1 MVISYELV
9 TQEDQQLILALGES
23 VNEEFVIPYLSSDGQ
38 EAMLNARKGDID
50 QATNTVI
57 YTSIKA
63 VKNGAIVGYVAW
75 RQGNYIAQLYV
86 SAKNQNQNQGI
97 GRGLINQMKRHSGA
111 SSIELK
117 ASVNAVG
124 FYKRLG
130 FQSVDTEQV
139 KNGIRYVPM
148 VLKL

>member
-1 MVISYELV
+1 MNISYELV
-9 TQEDQQLILALGES
+9 TQEDQQLILALGEA
-23 VNEEFVIPYLSSDGQ
+23 VNEEFVIPHLSSDGQ
-38 EAMLNARKGDID
+38 EAMRNARKGDIE
-50 QATNTVI
+50 QATNTEI

-86 SAKNQNQNQGI
+86 SSKYQNQGVS
-97 GRGLINQMKRHSGA
+97 RGLITEMLKRSGA

-124 FYKRLG
+124 FYERLG
-130 FQSVDTEQV
+130 FQSVGTEQV

-148 VLKL
+148 LLKL

>member
-1 MVISYELV
+1 MDISYELV
-9 TQEDQQLILALGES
+9 TQEVQQLIVALGES

-38 EAMLNARKGDID
+38 EAMRSARKGDIE
-50 QATNTVI
+50 QATNTDI

-75 RQGNYIAQLYV
+75 RKGNYIAQLYV
-86 SAKNQNQNQGI
+86 RAKNQNQGI

-139 KNGIRYVPM
+139 KYGIRYVPM

>member
-1 MVISYELV
+1 
-9 TQEDQQLILALGES
+9 
-23 VNEEFVIPYLSSDGQ
+23 
-38 EAMLNARKGDID
+38 
-50 QATNTVI
+50 QATNTDI

-75 RQGNYIAQLYV
+75 REGNYIAQLYV
-86 SAKNQNQNQGI
+86 SAKNQNQGI
-97 GRGLINQMKRHSGA
+97 GRGLINQMKRHSGV

-130 FQSVDTEQV
+130 FQFVDTEQV

>member
-1 MVISYELV
+1 MNISYELV

-38 EAMLNARKGDID
+38 EAMRNARKGDIE
-50 QATNTVI
+50 QATNAEI

-86 SAKNQNQNQGI
+86 SSKYQNQGV
-97 GRGLINQMKRHSGA
+97 GRGLIAEMLKRSGA

-117 ASVNAVG
+117 ASVNAIG
-124 FYKRLG
+124 FYERLG
-130 FQSVDTEQV
+130 FQSVGTEQV

-148 VLKL
+148 LLKL

>member
-1 MVISYELV
+1 MDISYELV
-9 TQEDQQLILALGES
+9 TQEDQQLLLALGES

-38 EAMLNARKGDID
+38 EAMRNARKGDIE
-50 QATNTVI
+50 QATNTDI

-75 RQGNYIAQLYV
+75 REGNYIAQLYV
-86 SAKNQNQNQGI
+86 SAKNQNQGI
-97 GRGLINQMKRHSGA
+97 GRGLINQMKRHSGV

-130 FQSVDTEQV
+130 FQFVDTEQV

>member
-1 MVISYELV
+1 MNISYGLV
-9 TQEDQQLILALGES
+9 TQEDQQLILALGEA

-38 EAMLNARKGDID
+38 EAMRNARKGDIE
-50 QATNTVI
+50 QATNTEI

-86 SAKNQNQNQGI
+86 SSKYQNQGV
-97 GRGLINQMKRHSGA
+97 GRGLITEMLKRSGA

-117 ASVNAVG
+117 ASVNAIG
-124 FYKRLG
+124 FYERLG
-130 FQSVDTEQV
+130 FQSVGSEQV

-148 VLKL
+148 LLKL

>member
-1 MVISYELV
+1 MNISYELV
-9 TQEDQQLILALGES
+9 TPEDQQLILALGEA

-38 EAMLNARKGDID
+38 EAMRNARKGDIE
-50 QATNTVI
+50 QATNTEI

-86 SAKNQNQNQGI
+86 SSKYQNQGV
-97 GRGLINQMKRHSGA
+97 GRGLITEMLKRSGA

-124 FYKRLG
+124 FYERLG
-130 FQSVDTEQV
+130 FQSVGTEQV

-148 VLKL
+148 LLKL

>member
-1 MVISYELV
+1 MDIVYELV
-9 TQEDQQLILALGES
+9 SQEDQQLILALGET
-23 VNEEFVIPYLSSDGQ
+23 VNEEFVIPFLSLDGQ
-38 EAMLNARKGDID
+38 EAMRNARKGDIE
-50 QATNTVI
+50 QATNTEV

-63 VKNGAIVGYVAW
+63 IKNDEIIGYVAW

-86 SAKNQNQNQGI
+86 SSKYQKQGV
-97 GRGLINQMKRHSGA
+97 GRGLITEMLKRSGA

-124 FYKRLG
+124 FYQRLG
-130 FQSVDTEQV
+130 FQSVDIEQV

-148 VLKL
+148 LLTL

>member
-1 MVISYELV
+1 MNVSYELV
-9 TQEDQQLILALGES
+9 TQEDQQLILALGEA

-38 EAMLNARKGDID
+38 EAMRNARKGDIE
-50 QATNTVI
+50 QATNTEI

-86 SAKNQNQNQGI
+86 CSKYQNQGV
-97 GRGLINQMKRHSGA
+97 GRGLITEMLKRSGA

-124 FYKRLG
+124 FYERLG
-130 FQSVDTEQV
+130 FQSVGTEQV
-139 KNGIRYVPM
+139 KNGIRYVPLL
-148 VLKL
+148 LKL

>member
-1 MVISYELV
+1 MNISYELV
-9 TQEDQQLILALGES
+9 TPEDQQLILALGEA

-38 EAMLNARKGDID
+38 EAMRNARKGDIE
-50 QATNTVI
+50 QATNTEI

-86 SAKNQNQNQGI
+86 SSKYQNQGV
-97 GRGLINQMKRHSGA
+97 GRGLITEMLKRSGA

-124 FYKRLG
+124 FYERLG
-130 FQSVDTEQV
+130 FQSLGTEQV

-148 VLKL
+148 LSKL

>member
-1 MVISYELV
+1 MDISYELV
-9 TQEDQQLILALGES
+9 TQEDQQSILALGEA

-38 EAMLNARKGDID
+38 EAMRNTRKGDIE
-50 QATNTVI
+50 QATNTEI

-63 VKNGAIVGYVAW
+63 IKNGAIVGYIAW

-86 SAKNQNQNQGI
+86 SSKYQNQGV
-97 GRGLINQMKRHSGA
+97 GRGLITEMLKRSGA

-130 FQSVDTEQV
+130 FQTVGTEQV

-148 VLKL
+148 LLKL

>member
-1 MVISYELV
+1 MNISYELV
-9 TQEDQQLILALGES
+9 TQEDQQLILSLGES

-38 EAMLNARKGDID
+38 EAMRNARKGDIE
-50 QATNTVI
+50 QATNTEI

-86 SAKNQNQNQGI
+86 SSKYQNQGV
-97 GRGLINQMKRHSGA
+97 GRGLITEMLKRSGA

-124 FYKRLG
+124 FYERLG
-130 FQSVDTEQV
+130 FQSVGTEQV

-148 VLKL
+148 LLKL

>member
-1 MVISYELV
+1 MSICYELV
-9 TQEDQQLILALGES
+9 TQEDQPSILALGES
-23 VNEEFVIPYLSSDGQ
+23 VNEEFVIPYLSLDGQ
-38 EAMLNARKGDID
+38 EAMRNARKVDIE
-50 QATNTVI
+50 QATNTDI

-63 VKNGAIVGYVAW
+63 VKNGVIVGYVAW
-75 RQGNYIAQLYV
+75 RQENYIAQLYV
-86 SAKNQNQNQGI
+86 SAKNQNQGI
-97 GRGLINQMKRHSGA
+97 GRGLINQMKKYSGA

-130 FQSVDTEQV
+130 FRSVDTEQV

-148 VLKL
+148 ALKL